1 VTLIIVTENER
12 DMKRRQFTKIAGIGI
27 TTGAV
32 GAVVGREDAF
42 EIIDIHQH
50 VNFHGRRDSELIAH
64 QKKMGVS
71 KTVLL
76 PAASALAMA
85 STHKGKSNGLAAR
98 VFGTQASARLALK
111 DPESFVY
118 FCNEVPDAA
127 DAVPRLEYWLKNG
140 ACGIGE
146 SKFHLECDSAP
157 MIRIYEV
164 AQEFKVP
171 VLLHFEHNRYNMG
184 FERFHKILER
194 FPEVDFIGHAQAWWG
209 NIDAKHDPTANY
221 PTGPVTPGGLSDKY
235 LSDYP
240 NMYGDLS
247 AGSGRNALNRDE
259 EHAAAFLLRHQ
270 DKLMLGTDC
279 ADPTPKI
286 QACSGLDQINNVK
299 RLLNDDEAKRKIF
312 SGNAKRIIRIS

>member
-1 VTLIIVTENER
+1 MN
-12 DMKRRQFTKIAGIGI
+12 RRQFTKIAGIGI
-27 TTGAV
+27 ATGAV
-32 GAVVGREDAF
+32 GAAVGKEEPPD
-42 EIIDIHQH
+42 IIDVHQH
-50 VNFHGRRDSELIAH
+50 VNFHGRRDDELITH

-76 PAASALAMA
+76 PSASALAMA
-85 STHKGKSNGLAAR
+85 STHNGKSNGLAAR
-98 VFGTQASARLALK
+98 VFGTQASARLAAKRPDL
-111 DPESFVY
+111 FAY
-118 FCNEVPDAA
+118 FCNEIPDAE
-127 DAVPRLEYWLKNG
+127 DAVPRLEKWLKRG

-157 MIRIYEV
+157 MLRLYEV

-184 FERFHKILER
+184 FERFHKVLAK
-194 FPEVDFIGHAQAWWG
+194 FPEVNFIGHAQAWWG
-209 NIDAKHDPTANY
+209 NIDAKHEPTVNY

-259 EHAAAFLLRHQ
+259 EHAADFLDRHQ
-270 DKLMLGTDC
+270 DKLLLGTDC
-279 ADPTPKI
+279 ADPTPRI

-299 RLLNDDEAKRKIF
+299 RLLTDEVAKKKIF
-312 SGNAKRIIRIS
+312 SENAKRIIKL

>member
-1 VTLIIVTENER
+1 MN
-12 DMKRRQFTKIAGIGI
+12 RRQFTKIAGIGI
-27 TTGAV
+27 ATGTV
-32 GAVVGREDAF
+32 GAVVGKEEAF

-50 VNFHGRRDSELIAH
+50 VNFHGRRDNELIAH
-64 QKKMGVS
+64 QEKMGVS

-111 DPESFVY
+111 HPESFVY

-127 DAVPRLEYWLKNG
+127 DAVPRLEHWLKNG

-194 FPEVDFIGHAQAWWG
+194 FPDVNFIGHAQAWWG
-209 NIDAKHDPTANY
+209 NIDAKHEPTVNY

-240 NMYGDLS
+240 NMFGDLS

-299 RLLNDDEAKRKIF
+299 RLLKNDDAKRKIF
-312 SGNAKRIIRIS
+312 SENAKRIIRFS